1 MLISGE
7 VTLNG
12 KDLVLKTY
20 TVNKL
25 IEKNHTKVAIFGG
38 ESLEIGN

>member
-25 IEKNHTKVAIFGG
+25 IEKNHTKVAIA
-38 ESLEIGN
+38 SPQNIWR